1 MKVLIILSLIISSL
15 PLLFLVMSLYWVLF
29 FIARIL
35 QFKKYLKAASRHTS
49 TTNESGN
56 MFEQAAYYHQ
66 TEIKKYIYLI
76 CINIAESYGI
86 IMNFSSQSLAGNYL
100 IVPGVS
106 GITDMNCTRSDLSNE
121 LVMRTV
127 ISIVTA
133 LQNVADLYVV
143 MLVTRLMC
151 YLTQRIKKIRFPCN
165 KSNYR
170 YFPVITVVLSS
181 LIIVTSAFLAN
192 LMIFPF
198 VNLVYLCIFLRS
210 VKRFERT
217 LLQRARER
225 MTQYGSNKVEIREY
239 RNFKLTMRF
248 ICIGFSLIVVSD
260 FLIEFPEFTMSI
272 MAYLRCYFPL
282 LQSSTVSSYFVIGK
296 EVVSYWM
303 LAGYA
308 LAYLGGISAFSPF
321 VLITLNTWFILL
333 YKAINRK
340 SKYIYSYHIGELTE
354 PFLNY

>member
-1 MKVLIILSLIISSL
+1 MKIFIFILSFS
-15 PLLFLVMSLYWVLF
+15 PLFLLLMSLYWTFF
-29 FIARIL
+29 FIGRII
-35 QFKKYLKAASRHTS
+35 QFKIYLKAASRHIS
-49 TTNESGN
+49 TTNKSGN
-56 MFEQAAYYHQ
+56 MFEQAAYYYQ
-66 TEIKKYIYLI
+66 TEIQKYFFLIVINFAEGCGFALNLFSQYLTV
-76 CINIAESYGI
+76 
-86 IMNFSSQSLAGNYL
+86 NYL
-100 IVPGVS
+100 IVPGIK
-106 GITDMNCTRSDLSNE
+106 GTTDMNCTHTDTSNE
-121 LVMRTV
+121 LVMWTV
-127 ISIVTA
+127 INMVTT
-133 LQNVADLYVV
+133 LQKITYLCNSL
-143 MLVTRLMC
+143 LLMSLMH
-151 YLTQRIKKIRFPCN
+151 YLTRRIKKIRFLYESSRPRCILVATVILSLLLIATIHIN
-165 KSNYR
+165 GVI
-170 YFPVITVVLSS
+170 FPV
-181 LIIVTSAFLAN
+181 
-192 LMIFPF
+192 
-198 VNLVYLCIFLRS
+198 VNLIYLCIFLRS

-217 LLQRARER
+217 LLQRAGER

-340 SKYIYSYHIGELTE
+340 SKYIYSYHIGGLTDS
-354 PFLNY
+354 LLQ